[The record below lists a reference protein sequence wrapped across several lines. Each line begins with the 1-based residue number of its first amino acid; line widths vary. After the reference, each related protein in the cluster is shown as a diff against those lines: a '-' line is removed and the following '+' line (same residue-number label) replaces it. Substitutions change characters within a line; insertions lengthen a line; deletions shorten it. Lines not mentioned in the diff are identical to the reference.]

1 MLTKRIDKRTVF
13 FGALLAVQG
22 LLVGAIPLL
31 APSRSSAI
39 NGAISALAVAALV
52 AGPALV
58 LAGRPG
64 RIAAAAVCL
73 VHWLAGLA
81 LAILV
86 AASASYL
93 YGIYGQHGK
102 SLGAIAIAIAAVA
115 LILFWLI
122 PGHVLHFLHG
132 GGGGA
137 TTGGGAAAAAAPGGP
152 R

>member
-1 MLTKRIDKRTVF
+1 MGKRIDGRSVA
-13 FGALLAVQG
+13 FGALLVVQG
-22 LLVGAIPLL
+22 LLVGAIPVL
-31 APSRSSAI
+31 APSRSTSI
-39 NGAISALAVAALV
+39 NGVIAALAVAALA

-73 VHWLAGLA
+73 VHWLAGLV

-93 YGIYGQHGK
+93 YGIYGRHGQ
-102 SLGAIAIAIAAVA
+102 SLGAIALAIAAVA

-122 PGHVLHFLHG
+122 PGHVLGFLRRQG
-132 GGGGA
+132 REGPSPE
-137 TTGGGAAAAAAPGGP
+137 AP

>member
-1 MLTKRIDKRTVF
+1 MIKRIDPRSAV

-22 LLVGAIPLL
+22 LLVGAIPVL
-31 APSRSSAI
+31 APSRSSTI
-39 NGAISALAVAALV
+39 NGAILALAVAALV

-64 RIAAAAVCL
+64 RIAATAVCL
-73 VHWLAGLA
+73 VHWLAGLVLA
-81 LAILV
+81 LLV

-93 YGIYGQHGK
+93 YGIYGPHGK
-102 SLGAIAIAIAAVA
+102 SLGAIALAIAAVA

-122 PGHVLHFLHG
+122 PGHVLHFLHR

-137 TTGGGAAAAAAPGGP
+137 TTGGGAAAETAPGGP

>member
-1 MLTKRIDKRTVF
+1 MAMRIGRKNVL

-22 LLVGAIPLL
+22 VMVGVIPVL
-31 APSRSSAI
+31 APSRSPTV
-39 NGAISALAVAALV
+39 NGVLGALAVAALV

-73 VHWLAGLA
+73 VHWLAGLVLA
-81 LAILV
+81 LLV

-102 SLGAIAIAIAAVA
+102 SLGGIALAIGAVA

-122 PGHVLHFLHG
+122 PGHVLHFLRKG
-132 GGGGA
+132 GREG
-137 TTGGGAAAAAAPGGP
+137 TAPEGQ

>member
-1 MLTKRIDKRTVF
+1 MTMRIDGKLVT
-13 FGALLAVQG
+13 FGALLVVQG
-22 LLVGAIPLL
+22 LLVGAIPML
-31 APSRSSAI
+31 APSRSATV
-39 NGAISALAVAALV
+39 NGAIFALSVAALV

-73 VHWLAGLA
+73 VHWLAGLVLA
-81 LAILV
+81 LLV

-102 SLGAIAIAIAAVA
+102 SLGAIALAIAAVA

-122 PGHVLHFLHG
+122 PGHVLHFLRKSG
-132 GGGGA
+132 GGHGPRA
-137 TTGGGAAAAAAPGGP
+137 QGAAS
-152 R
+152 